1 MRKNYFYNLLLTASN
16 LVIPLLSFP
25 YAARVL
31 GPAGIGRAQFVFLL
45 CQYLALL
52 AALGIPIYGA
62 REVARLHSQP
72 AALASLLRSLL
83 TVNFLTG
90 LVLFAGFL
98 FCIFT
103 LPALSGARPLYLTG
117 SLMVLLSFT
126 SVEWV
131 YTGLE
136 TFRQLALRSVALK
149 LLSLGGLFLLVHHPT
164 DLALYLA
171 LQVGTVLGYNLLNFR
186 GLVRMLKGG
195 MVQIRPHLRPLLLLF
210 GTTIASTLYTT
221 FDSILLGLLAS
232 DAAVGYYTAATKVAK
247 IALPLITAYAVV
259 LLPGITV
266 AIAEE
271 KPEALQTHLHR
282 SYAYITGLGVP
293 AMAGL
298 FVFAPALIHI
308 FSGAAFAPAILTLRL
323 LAPMPLLVGLGYF
336 WGYQVALPLGKE
348 RILLTAALWGVGV
361 SLLGNFMLVPVLAQD
376 GAAVSGIGAELAV
389 TLAYYLGVRKNVA
402 VPGSARLLGEA
413 LLAALPFA
421 IILFLPPRLWEQSSS
436 LLWLTLLGGSTTL
449 TYIVLQLFLFRNEA
463 LRQALGRY
471 LPFLR
476 PAHP

>member
-1 MRKNYFYNLLLTASN
+1 MRKNYLYNLLLTASN

-31 GPAGIGRAQFVFLL
+31 GPSGIGKAQFVFLL
-45 CQYLALL
+45 SQYLALI

-62 REVARLHSQP
+62 REVARQRSQP

-83 TVNFLTG
+83 TVNALTG
-90 LVLFAGFL
+90 LVLFTGFL
-98 FCIFT
+98 VCIFA
-103 LPALSGARPLYLTG
+103 LPALYDARLLYLTG
-117 SLMVLLSFT
+117 SVMVLLSFT

-149 LLSLGGLFLLVHHPT
+149 LLSLAGLFIFVRQPA
-164 DLALYLA
+164 DLAIYLL
-171 LQVGTVLGYNLLNFR
+171 LQVGAVLGFNLLNFR
-186 GLVRMLKGG
+186 GVLPRLKGG
-195 MVQIRPHLRPLLLLF
+195 ALQIRPHLRPLLLIF

-266 AIAEE
+266 AVAED
-271 KPEALQTHLHR
+271 KPEALQLHLR
-282 SYAYITGLGVP
+282 NSYTYITGLGVP

-298 FVFAPALIHI
+298 FVFAPALIRI
-308 FSGAAFAPAILTLRL
+308 FSGAAFGPAILTLRL

-348 RILLTAALWGVGV
+348 RVLLTAALWGMAV
-361 SLLGNFMLVPVLAQD
+361 SLLGNFSLVPFLQQD
-376 GAAVSGIGAELAV
+376 GAAISGIAAELVV
-389 TLAYYLGVRKNVA
+389 TVAYYLGVRKSLT

-413 LLAALPFA
+413 LLAALPFGA
-421 IILFLPPRLWEQSSS
+421 VLLLPPHLWEESRA
-436 LLWLTLLGGSTTL
+436 LLWLALLGSGC
-449 TYIVLQLFLFRNEA
+449 VLLYGLLQIFLFRNQA

-471 LPFLR
+471 LPARRQNPL
-476 PAHP
+476 